1 MDVENSS
8 NHSNHSNDSK
18 SKSKRD
24 NISEDLSMS
33 ELDLLANRKKVN
45 KENMAVNVEDI
56 ISNDLSTKKSSRKR
70 VPKDSTKSNSSTSAD
85 STSEDHHKA
94 KKVSKENKDDSIRR
108 EKSTL
113 LYKINLLNTKK
124 VVSHIKLDMN
134 NSLEEIKNEFER
146 VRTTL
151 ENEKMVKFCK
161 QMLLMG
167 VQGVEMMNTRFDPLG
182 VDLDGWSE
190 AMGYSMENQ
199 EYDEVLSELY
209 EKYKG
214 AGSMSPEIKL
224 VLMIAGSAAMF
235 TITKKLT
242 KMEPSGDFLGNILGN
257 FVSTPNVQAQAQQQ
271 AMQAQMQQ
279 QAMQAQMQ
287 QAMQQQA
294 MLQQQA
300 MQAQAMQ
307 QQPMQTQYTRQQQYI
322 PNANSLAGVSPS
334 QIALDNLSDASSDV
348 PSKIKNGPASIDLEN
363 IIRTMNEK
371 KQQKNVTSI
380 LDSDNED
387 EEKQIK
393 TPVKKAVRARKPR
406 AAARA

>member
-1 MDVENSS
+1 MDISSNSS
-8 NHSNHSNDSK
+8 HSK
-18 SKSKRD
+18 MKD

-33 ELDLLANRKKVN
+33 DLDLLANRKKIN
-45 KENMAVNVEDI
+45 KDNKDEVAINVEEI
-56 ISNDLSTKKSSRKR
+56 ISVTSKSKTKSSRKR
-70 VPKDSTKSNSSTSAD
+70 TPKEDSSSSSSSSSSA
-85 STSEDHHKA
+85 SSEDHHKA
-94 KKVSKENKDDSIRR
+94 KKVSKENKDDFIRR

-161 QMLLMG
+161 QMMLMG
-167 VQGVEMMNTRFDPLG
+167 VQGVEMLNTKFDPLG

-214 AGSMSPEIKL
+214 SGHMAPEIKL
-224 VLMIAGSAAMF
+224 LLMIVGSAAMF

-242 KMEPSGDFLGNILGN
+242 KLEPSGDFLGNILGN
-257 FVSTPNVQAQAQQQ
+257 FVSAPNMQQAQQQAQQQ
-271 AMQAQMQQ
+271 AMQEAIQKQMQQ
-279 QAMQAQMQ
+279 QAMQEAMQQ

-294 MLQQQA
+294 MQQQA
-300 MQAQAMQ
+300 MQERSMF
-307 QQPMQTQYTRQQQYI
+307 TRQFAS
-322 PNANSLAGVSPS
+322 NVSPS

-348 PSKIKNGPASIDLEN
+348 PSKIKNGPNSIDLEN
-363 IIRTMNEK
+363 IIKTMNQK
-371 KQQKNVTSI
+371 KQQKNAPVS
-380 LDSDNED
+380 LESDD
-387 EEKQIK
+387 DHEEKQIK
-393 TPVKKAVRARKPR
+393 QAVTKKGRPRKAR
-406 AAARA
+406 AAAI